1 MDLATI
7 TPLRQQTH
15 LVLLSLFTAALA
27 ITGCDKVSMR
37 SKYVTPERKDKGL
50 VVILPGIEG
59 ESTANRNIRSG
70 LYDADIPYA
79 LALYSWGFPMPG
91 IGMLVNQTDAN
102 RNRRQGKELA
112 ERVAAYQKKYP
123 GRPIDLVGHSGGG
136 GVCVF
141 ALEALSQLPGAKPI
155 EGAFLL
161 SASISSSYP
170 MGRALRMTRKGIVNV
185 ANPEDG
191 LLNSGT
197 ATFGNVDG
205 KKGPSAGRVGFVQ
218 KSPKLFERRVT
229 AKSLGTRDSAHFVA
243 TNRALVARRAP
254 LWLNAETWPVAGLR

>member
-1 MDLATI
+1 
-7 TPLRQQTH
+7 
-15 LVLLSLFTAALA
+15 
-27 ITGCDKVSMR
+27 
-37 SKYVTPERKDKGL
+37 
-50 VVILPGIEG
+50 
-59 ESTANRNIRSG
+59 
-70 LYDADIPYA
+70 
-79 LALYSWGFPMPG
+79 
-91 IGMLVNQTDAN
+91 
-102 RNRRQGKELA
+102 
-112 ERVAAYQKKYP
+112 
-123 GRPIDLVGHSGGG
+123 
-136 GVCVF
+136 
-141 ALEALSQLPGAKPI
+141 
-155 EGAFLL
+155 
-161 SASISSSYP
+161 
-170 MGRALRMTRKGIVNV
+170 MGRALRMTKKGIVNV